1 MISVLCVD
9 DEPNFLY
16 LSKTFLEK
24 TGDFTVD
31 TAQSAEEAL
40 CMILR
45 REYDVI
51 ISDYMMPKTDG
62 LKLLR
67 TLRNEGDDTPFILV
81 SCRGQEPEVVE
92 AINDG
97 LSGYLSKEGDPL
109 YSYAMLSHRI
119 KQVVSLRQSENGWK
133 QSEERFRLLFTRL
146 AEGVGLFTLTYDESG
161 KPVDYQFE
169 DVNTR
174 YEEIFNHTRD
184 AVIGKRIT
192 EVVGSVPFL
201 QECSSVVKS
210 GTPVYFERY
219 LPDTGRHYSIAV
231 SPWLST
237 GFAMIFTDITRR
249 VEAEEQLRET
259 SQYLQS
265 LITHA
270 GTPIIVWDPEGNVTQ
285 FNQAFEDLTGYSKD
299 EMLNMPIK
307 HILPADDAE
316 RLLRSIN
323 LTKVGMSLRSAEI
336 PIRTKGS
343 ENRILRWNST
353 NIKDKKGNIQATI
366 AIGVD
371 ITRQKELEEE
381 NAAAVRQLKKNL
393 AELAILNDGI
403 RNPLAVILACTEF
416 GDPDSFSR
424 IPHQIWE
431 IDKMINQLDIR
442 WIESEKILKYLEK
455 HYSID
460 YNSEKSHNRQKTTE
474 TSIPSPKN

>member
-40 CMILR
+40 RMILK
-45 REYDVI
+45 REYDAI
-51 ISDYMMPKTDG
+51 ISDYMMPTTDG
-62 LKLLR
+62 LKFLR
-67 TLRNEGDDTPFILV
+67 ILRNDGDDTPFILV

-97 LSGYLSKEGDPL
+97 LSGYLSKEGDPM

-161 KPVDYQFE
+161 KPIDYQFV

-174 YEEIFNHTRD
+174 YEEIFNYSRD
-184 AVIGKRIT
+184 VVIGKTIT
-192 EVVGSVPFL
+192 EVVGSAPFL
-201 QECSSVVKS
+201 DECISVVKS
-210 GTPVYFERY
+210 GRPVYFERY
-219 LPDTGRHYSIAV
+219 LPEQEKHYAIAV

-237 GFAMIFTDITRR
+237 GFAMIFSDITRR

-259 SQYLQS
+259 SQYLQN

-270 GTPIIVWDPEGNVTQ
+270 GTPIIVWDPDGKVTQ

-299 EMLNMPIK
+299 EILNMPIK
-307 HILPADDAE
+307 NILPVHDSE
-316 RLLRSIN
+316 KLLSTIH
-323 LTKVGMSLRSAEI
+323 LTKVGMSLKSAEI
-336 PIRTKGS
+336 PVQTKCG
-343 ENRILRWNST
+343 EIRILRWNSA
-353 NIKDKKGNIQATI
+353 NIKDQNGEIEATI
-366 AIGVD
+366 ALGVD

-416 GDPDSFSR
+416 GDAESFSR

-455 HYSID
+455 HYAID
-460 YNSEKSHNRQKTTE
+460 YRSEVNKNNICATQKTT
-474 TSIPSPKN
+474 